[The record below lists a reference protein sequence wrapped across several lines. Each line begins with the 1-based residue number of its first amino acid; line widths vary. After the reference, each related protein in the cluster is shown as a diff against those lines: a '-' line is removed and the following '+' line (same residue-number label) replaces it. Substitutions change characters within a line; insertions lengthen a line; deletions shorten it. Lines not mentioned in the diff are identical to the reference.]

1 MSSPTAKKPALSHA
15 PLDPKTLSPEQIVGL
30 CDHALLHPNLTDE
43 QLRTELQSLRSF
55 PLASVCI
62 KPYAVKLAADVLAGT
77 RIGIGT
83 VIGFPHGS
91 HRPQVKA
98 LETRLAM
105 DDGATEVDMV
115 INVGKA
121 LSHDWAY
128 CREDIKAVR
137 DASGERG
144 GVLKVIF
151 ETDYLTD
158 PAAKIRL
165 CELCSE
171 LGADYVK
178 TSTGFGFAKQPD
190 GQFLARGAQD
200 ADLVL
205 MRKHCSPNVGLKA
218 SGGVRTLADAIRVI
232 GLGVTRIGTTS
243 TQAILSAAK
252 SAGGPG
258 GY

>member
-1 MSSPTAKKPALSHA
+1 MQTSKPKLSHA
-15 PLDPKTLSPEQIVGL
+15 PLDPKTITPEQIVGI

-43 QLRTELQSLRSF
+43 QMRAELLGLRGY

-62 KPYAVKLAADVLAGT
+62 KPYAVRLAKEVLEGT
-77 RIGIGT
+77 KIGIGT

-91 HRPQVKA
+91 HAPAAKA
-98 LETRLAM
+98 LETRIAF
-105 DDGATEVDMV
+105 DDGATEADMV

-121 LSHDWAY
+121 LSHDWGY
-128 CREDIKAVR
+128 CEDDIRAV
-137 DASGERG
+137 AEVVKERG

-158 PAAKIRL
+158 EGAKIRL
-165 CELCSE
+165 CELCTE
-171 LGADYVK
+171 LGVDYVK
-178 TSTGFGFAKQPD
+178 TSTGFGFAKQAD

-205 MRKHCSPNVGLKA
+205 MRKHSGPKVGVKA
-218 SGGVRTLADAIRVI
+218 SGGVRTLADALRVI

-243 TQAILSAAK
+243 TQAILSASKAK
-252 SAGGPG
+252 SAGT